1 MDDSRRSLHPSLGSS
16 KPTERQH
23 LPSSPGTCQ
32 LPRSQEQ
39 FQLAALLRSAVV
51 SSRSHHALG
60 LLVFFRSYL
69 WHVARSHHRGA
80 STARFPDPP
89 SQMPSLQRSD
99 SVMR

>member
-39 FQLAALLRSAVV
+39 FQLAALLRSAWFLPALIMPWGCLSSSDLTCGTLLGPTTEVLALRV
-51 SSRSHHALG
+51 SPILPARCLPSREAI
-60 LLVFFRSYL
+60 R
-69 WHVARSHHRGA
+69 
-80 STARFPDPP
+80 
-89 SQMPSLQRSD
+89 
-99 SVMR
+99 